1 MLKIKVRNNQHV
13 PTSNFSMNKDYI
25 SWVWFDKTNLILVNP
40 NHSTQVL
47 ITDSFYW
54 YNIQTSTYQK
64 TKKAKRAPSMP
75 YVYAMLI
82 MSGTL
87 ISFMG
92 SLWL

>member
-47 ITDSFYW
+47 ITDSFFD
-54 YNIQTSTYQK
+54 IIFKLQLIKKQK
-64 TKKAKRAPSMP
+64 KLS
-75 YVYAMLI
+75 V
-82 MSGTL
+82 
-87 ISFMG
+87 
-92 SLWL
+92 SLLCHMYMQC